1 MKLSNNEFKITYI
14 GTVDSTV
21 IGNSNNMTVNF
32 KDKNT
37 ENVET
42 ITPGKE
48 YCGIFRADISGE
60 YGYEI
65 HKNLKTDKDELRI
78 YLECT
83 NSSVEISK
91 KDFRTFTRKD
101 WTSNLF
107 PDRLPDNF
115 LPKWAKNGQFNVLYK
130 ALASTAVLTADD
142 IKLKYEIVTSE

>member
-21 IGNSNNMTVNF
+21 IENSNNMTVNF

-48 YCGIFRADISGE
+48 YCGIFRADISEE

-65 HKNLKTDKDELRI
+65 HKNLKTDKDGLRI

-83 NSSVEISK
+83 NSSVEILT
-91 KDFRTFTRKD
+91 DNFYTLTRRN
-101 WTSNLF
+101 WTSGLF
-107 PDRLPDNF
+107 PDNLPDNC
-115 LPKWAKNGQFNVLYK
+115 LHKWLKTGQFYVKYK
-130 ALASTAVLTADD
+130 ALESAPVLKTND
-142 IKLKYEIVTSE
+142 IKLKYEIITLE